1 MGLERF
7 CFAVFSTVKDLF
19 GISPSPPGTYTHT
32 RHSHNTHRLEG
43 SVQLFSVFS
52 FFFFSFLFFFFF
64 VAPFFFLFLNMRSGL
79 VTVARQRAGDA
90 VRSQL
95 RLQASLVALTEE
107 VVSERVRRITDVVG
121 PKHVAPLLEK
131 ESSSSIDHARKFSM
145 DFGTIDFSAGEITF
159 SNSNLYSLASTSGS
173 LFNNSEESRIRSRMN
188 ADSFG
193 QMSLDQRSTHLHNT
207 LKQYFG
213 HDHFRPGQFE
223 VIDALLRRQHCVAI
237 LPTGHGKSL
246 CYQLPSLVTGMSS
259 RFDMAY
265 NITPFAGKPTLVISP
280 LIALMQEQATSLK
293 LKGFDAAFSGK
304 GVAYHQD
311 WEELDVLFMSPEAA
325 VLQRER
331 LEMTDFGLIAVDEAH
346 CVSEWGSSFRST
358 YRELGFLRKIHPE
371 VPHLLITATATEMV
385 ANDIRSVFNL
395 KDKYKLVT
403 HSFNRYC
410 PRPHPTHTIPFL
422 PSKQLFHTGTTF
434 TTPFAS
440 WTKTPLPPS

>member
-1 MGLERF
+1 
-7 CFAVFSTVKDLF
+7 
-19 GISPSPPGTYTHT
+19 
-32 RHSHNTHRLEG
+32 
-43 SVQLFSVFS
+43 
-52 FFFFSFLFFFFF
+52 
-64 VAPFFFLFLNMRSGL
+64 MRSRL
-79 VTVARQRAGDA
+79 VSVARQRAGDA

-95 RLQASLVALTEE
+95 RLQASPVAVTEE
-107 VVSERVRRITDVVG
+107 VVSERVRRITDVVD
-121 PKHVAPLLEK
+121 PKHVGPLLEM
-131 ESSSSIDHARKFSM
+131 ESSSSVDHARKFSM
-145 DFGTIDFSAGEITF
+145 DFGTIDLSPAEIF
-159 SNSNLYSLASTSGS
+159 SNCNMFSLASASGS
-173 LFNNSEESRIRSRMN
+173 LFNHSEESKIRSRMN

-193 QMSLDQRSTHLHNT
+193 QMSLDQRSAHLHNA
-207 LKQYFG
+207 LKQHFG

-280 LIALMQEQATSLK
+280 LIALMQEQVTSLK
-293 LKGFDAAFSGK
+293 LKGFSAAFSGK
-304 GVAYHQD
+304 GDADQMI

-325 VLQRER
+325 LLQRER

-346 CVSEWGSSFRST
+346 CVSEWGSGFRPT

-395 KDKYKLVT
+395 KDEYKQVT

-440 WTKTPLPPS
+440 WTKTPLPLS

>member
-1 MGLERF
+1 MMKL
-7 CFAVFSTVKDLF
+7 
-19 GISPSPPGTYTHT
+19 
-32 RHSHNTHRLEG
+32 
-43 SVQLFSVFS
+43 
-52 FFFFSFLFFFFF
+52 
-64 VAPFFFLFLNMRSGL
+64 LNMRSRL

-95 RLQASLVALTEE
+95 RLQASPVAVTEE
-107 VVSERVRRITDVVG
+107 VVSERVRRITDVVD
-121 PKHVAPLLEK
+121 PKHVGPLLEK
-131 ESSSSIDHARKFSM
+131 ESSSSVA
-145 DFGTIDFSAGEITF
+145 SA
-159 SNSNLYSLASTSGS
+159 SGS

-193 QMSLDQRSTHLHNT
+193 QMSLDQRSALLHNK
-207 LKQYFG
+207 LKQHFG

-237 LPTGHGKSL
+237 LPTGHGNSL
-246 CYQLPSLVTGMSS
+246 CYELPSLVTGMSS

-265 NITPFAGKPTLVISP
+265 SITPFAGKPTLVISP
-280 LIALMQEQATSLK
+280 LISLMQEQVASLK
-293 LKGFDAAFSGK
+293 LKGFSAAFSGK
-304 GVAYHQD
+304 GDADQMI

-325 VLQRER
+325 VSKQRER

-346 CVSEWGSSFRST
+346 CVSGFRPS
-358 YRELGFLRKIHPE
+358 YRELGFLRQIHPE
-371 VPHLLITATATEMV
+371 VPHLFITAAATEMV

-440 WTKTPLPPS
+440 WTKTALPLS